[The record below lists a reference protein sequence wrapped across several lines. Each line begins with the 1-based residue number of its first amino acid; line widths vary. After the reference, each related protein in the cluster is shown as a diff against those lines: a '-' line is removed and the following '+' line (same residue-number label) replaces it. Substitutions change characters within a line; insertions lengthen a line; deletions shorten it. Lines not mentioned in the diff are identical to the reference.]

1 DVMSFESTVYE
12 ILIYAPGDVQE
23 EKEIIEEIIE
33 EWNMIHSKREKITL
47 IPKSWERHSLSGY
60 SNHRREMINKQVAE
74 NADLLVAVFWTMIST
89 PTGEADSGT
98 VEELEQYIDS
108 GIPVLVYQASKHP
121 EASRIDQTQYWN
133 LLEFLNNLESRKTY
147 VHQYNTLTVFREL
160 FKRQLSQTMNK
171 NFAVNSE
178 IHADHINA
186 ASNNSLISGEAKKL
200 LIDAAQDPSGVII
213 YCVTAE
219 GTRISTNN
227 KDFSEPG
234 NPESE
239 LVWYNALEELTA
251 HGFVNY
257 GDIKS
262 QVYKM
267 TREGFEY
274 VDQISIHF

>member
-1 DVMSFESTVYE
+1 
-12 ILIYAPGDVQE
+12 
-23 EKEIIEEIIE
+23 
-33 EWNMIHSKREKITL
+33 MI
-47 IPKSWERHSLSGY
+47 
-60 SNHRREMINKQVAE
+60 
-74 NADLLVAVFWTMIST
+74 FT

-98 VEELEQYIDS
+98 VEELDQYIDA
-108 GIPVLVYQASKHP
+108 GIPVLVYQSSKHA
-121 EASRIDQTQYWN
+121 EGSGIDQNQYWN
-133 LLEFLNNLESRKTY
+133 LLEFLNNLESGKTF
-147 VHQYNTLTVFREL
+147 VHQYNSLAVFREL
-160 FKRQLSQTMNK
+160 FKRQLSQVMNN
-171 NFAVNSE
+171 NFAVNPE
-178 IHADHINA
+178 IHVSHFNA
-186 ASNNSLISGEAKKL
+186 ASNNSLISGEAKQL
-200 LIDAAQDPSGVII
+200 LINAAQDPSGIII

-251 HGFVNY
+251 HCFVNY

-274 VDQISIHF
+274 VDQISIYF